1 MFAVEV
7 KKLSFTYSPKTPYE
21 KLALDNVGFEIKE
34 GEFFGIVGS
43 TGSGKSTLIMHLNA
57 LTKTQKGEVKIFGLS
72 TDEKK
77 NLKEIRQNVGM
88 VFQYPEHQLFEETVA
103 RDVAFGP
110 KNLKL
115 EETDISMRVKEA
127 LEAVGLDFE
136 DIKDRSPFE
145 LSGGQKRRVA
155 IAGILAMKPKI
166 LVLDEPTAGLDP
178 VGRAEILSLVK
189 SIKNSFCPTIIMVSH
204 NMDEIAALADRILLL
219 HDGKALSTLPPR
231 ELFQDEKLINTA
243 GLDFPSAVKIQKKLE
258 SCGLKFKNLSVT
270 LEDLASQILTI
281 GGYDVS

>member
-1 MFAVEV
+1 MFAIEV
-7 KKLSFTYSPKTPYE
+7 KDLSFTYSPKTPYE
-21 KLALDNVGFEIKE
+21 KLALDKVSFEIKE

-57 LTKTQKGEVKIFGLS
+57 LTKTQRGEVKIFGLS

-77 NLKEIRQNVGM
+77 NLKEIRQTVGM

-115 EETDISMRVKEA
+115 EEHEINRRVKEA

-136 DIKDRSPFE
+136 EIKDRSPFD

-155 IAGILAMKPKI
+155 IAGILAMRPKI

-189 SIKNSFCPTIIMVSH
+189 SIKKSFCPTIIMVSH
-204 NMDEIAALADRILLL
+204 NMDEIASLADRILLL

-231 ELFQDEKLINTA
+231 DLFKDEDLINSA
-243 GLDFPSAVKIQKKLE
+243 GLDFPSSVKIQKKLE
-258 SCGLKFKNLSVT
+258 SCGLKFNSLSVT
-270 LEDLASQILTI
+270 LEDLAAQILSKERI
-281 GGYDVS
+281 NVS